1 MGARVTGKDAVIA
14 RIMAAQRRFQVAIAR
29 GPSNPWFSL
38 PLTMPQLKI
47 LIALRVNGPSGA
59 HELAQM
65 MGVSPATMTGIVDR
79 LASAGHVTRR
89 EDPRDRRV
97 RRIELTEAGT
107 RLMDDMTVAGD
118 EHHRRLL
125 ERLTLQE
132 LGIVERAMGI
142 MQRALDTEETG
153 AGGSPSSD

>member
-1 MGARVTGKDAVIA
+1 MGASVTGLTGKDAVIA

-47 LIALRVNGPSGA
+47 LIALRLNGPAGA

-79 LASAGHVTRR
+79 LVAAGHVTRR

-97 RRIELTEAGT
+97 RRIELTAEGT
-107 RLMDDMTVAGD
+107 RLMDDMMAAGD

-125 ERLTLQE
+125 ERLTVEE

-142 MQRALDTEETG
+142 MQRTIDEEADGT
-153 AGGSPSSD
+153 AK

>member
-1 MGARVTGKDAVIA
+1 MDRGAVIA

-47 LIALRVNGPSGA
+47 LIALRLNGPAGA

-79 LASAGHVTRR
+79 LVAAGHVTRR

-97 RRIELTEAGT
+97 RRIELTAEGT
-107 RLMDDMTVAGD
+107 RLMDDMMVAGD
-118 EHHRRLL
+118 DHHRRLL
-125 ERLTLQE
+125 DRLTVEE

-142 MQRALDTEETG
+142 MQRAIDEEVDGG
-153 AGGSPSSD
+153 AT

>member
-1 MGARVTGKDAVIA
+1 MAGKDAVIA

-47 LIALRVNGPSGA
+47 LIALRVNGPAGA

-79 LASAGHVTRR
+79 LVAAGHVTRR

-97 RRIELTEAGT
+97 RRIELTAEGT
-107 RLMDDMTVAGD
+107 RLMDDMMVAGD
-118 EHHRRLL
+118 EHHRQLL
-125 ERLTLQE
+125 DRLTVEE
-132 LGIVERAMGI
+132 LGVVERAMAI
-142 MQRALDTEETG
+142 MQRALDAEAGAEET
-153 AGGSPSSD
+153 A

>member
-1 MGARVTGKDAVIA
+1 MTGKAAVIA

-47 LIALRVNGPSGA
+47 LIALRVNGPAGA
-59 HELAQM
+59 HELALT

-79 LASAGHVTRR
+79 LVAAGHVTRR

-97 RRIELTEAGT
+97 RRIELTAEGT
-107 RLMDDMTVAGD
+107 ALMDDMIVAGD

-125 ERLTLQE
+125 ERLTLEE
-132 LGIVERAMGI
+132 LGIIERAMAI
-142 MQRALDTEETG
+142 MQAALDAEG
-153 AGGSPSSD
+153 PDAKGSPSSD

>member
-1 MGARVTGKDAVIA
+1 
-14 RIMAAQRRFQVAIAR
+14 MAAQRRFQAAIAR

-38 PLTMPQLKI
+38 PLTMSQLKI
-47 LIALRVNGPSGA
+47 LIALRLNGPAGA

-79 LASAGHVTRR
+79 LVAAGHVTRR
-89 EDPRDRRV
+89 EDQRDRRV
-97 RRIELTEAGT
+97 RRIELTAEGT
-107 RLMDDMTVAGD
+107 RLMDDMMAAGD

-125 ERLTLQE
+125 ERLTVEE

-142 MQRALDTEETG
+142 MQRTIDEEADGT
-153 AGGSPSSD
+153 AK